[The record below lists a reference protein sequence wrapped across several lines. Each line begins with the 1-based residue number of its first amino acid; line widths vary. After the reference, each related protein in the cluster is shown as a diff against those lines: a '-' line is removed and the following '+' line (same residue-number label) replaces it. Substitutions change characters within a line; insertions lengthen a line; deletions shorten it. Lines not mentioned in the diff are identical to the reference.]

1 MGTVR
6 IAAFA
11 DLHLGRRKAPGVGWA
26 REALVDATRNGADAI
41 VFTGD
46 LLDKKKATGK
56 DLDDAVDLFRM
67 VTHELGRPLVH
78 VWGNHDVGSGMIPLF
93 PEIRGVHRPTDD
105 AVAEIRVP
113 DLPLV
118 FHAVNVTQDPDPRD
132 VAKHLPRVEEPGHV
146 GILHSEVEGRY
157 TKNPCLPTTTEHL
170 LSRGYEAC
178 LMGHVH
184 SPVVLHE
191 EPWIG
196 WIGMGQMLEIEV
208 AALP

>member
-1 MGTVR
+1 MATVR
-6 IAAFA
+6 LAAFA
-11 DLHLGRRKAPGVGWA
+11 DLHLGRRKSPGVQWA
-26 REALVDATRNGADAI
+26 REALTEAVGNGAEAVI
-41 VFTGD
+41 FTGD
-46 LLDKKKATGK
+46 LLDKKKATGR
-56 DLDDAVDLFRM
+56 DLDDAVELFRM
-67 VTHELGRPLVH
+67 VTGELQRPLIH

-93 PEIRGVHRPTDD
+93 PTIDGVYRPADGEPT
-105 AVAEIRVP
+105 EIRVP

-132 VAKHLPRVEEPGHV
+132 VVKHLPRVVETGHV
-146 GILHSEVEGRY
+146 GVLHSEVEGRY

-170 LSRGYEAC
+170 LSRGYGAC

-196 WIGMGQMLEIEV
+196 WIGMGRVLELEV
-208 AALP
+208 PALP